1 MASTTTPLAA
11 WFEAQGAAFLERED
25 GWRQVLRAAGAGAEY
40 QAAREGLLLADG
52 GDRAAILIQGADS
65 LDFLQRLTSNDTGKL
80 VPGAMLWSAMLD
92 GKGHWV
98 ADLLL
103 YRLPDADDAP
113 QVLIDLPRECAEA
126 VATRMEMSHFT
137 EAVSWRTLEVPR
149 LLLVGPQ
156 ATGPGDGDA
165 AVQGEAIWLRR
176 PDRGAPCWECL
187 APAAELTQLADAM
200 LAAGAVPGGLVAL
213 DILRVEAGRPR
224 FGTDFSPETILPA
237 AAEWQRVSLHKGCYV
252 GQEVVARIHTYGE
265 APRQLVRLRFGQ
277 HAEPLRGARL
287 ELEGRAI
294 GTVTSWVWSPLHD
307 EAIGLGTVRRQ
318 GAVEGQVLAA
328 VPPHEEGAD
337 APSAV
342 AATVS
347 LPPRETEPK

>member
-11 WFEAQGAAFLERED
+11 WFEAQGAAFLEHED

-213 DILRVEAGRPR
+213 DILRRRGVAARVATQGLLRRPGGGRAHPHLWR
-224 FGTDFSPETILPA
+224 GPA
-237 AAEWQRVSLHKGCYV
+237 AAGAPALRAARRAAARRPPRAGGPRHRHRHILG
-252 GQEVVARIHTYGE
+252 VVAAARRGHRPRHR
-265 APRQLVRLRFGQ
+265 APPG
-277 HAEPLRGARL
+277 RGR
-287 ELEGRAI
+287 G
-294 GTVTSWVWSPLHD
+294 
-307 EAIGLGTVRRQ
+307 
-318 GAVEGQVLAA
+318 
-328 VPPHEEGAD
+328 
-337 APSAV
+337 PSARRGP
-342 AATVS
+342 AA
-347 LPPRETEPK
+347 